1 MSRVRPWIATLAG
14 LTLLF
19 GLTAGPLLQVSDTH
33 AQEAVE
39 LRVWDQFTDPEESVV
54 ADAIYAAFTEAN
66 PNITIT
72 REAFE
77 TDQMRDTVNTAISSG
92 TGPDVIF
99 YDAGPGYA
107 GILVEAELLL
117 PLTDYAAEYGW
128 TEEVSPSAQEGTTI
142 DGVFYGMPLQTD
154 LIGMYS
160 NETLIAQEGL
170 TTPTTL
176 DELIAFCGAAMEKGY
191 FPIAF
196 ANNPGWEGFHQY
208 SMTISQ
214 MMGPDA
220 LRAKLLNNEGSWN
233 TPEGIT
239 AIQSFFVD
247 LNEAGCFPPDVNAIP
262 YEDGNTLFF
271 SGQSLLHTTGS
282 WIVGDIEEAMGDYE
296 IGYQPFPVIAEGN
309 EPTWVSGVGSAYY
322 ITTKTEHADEAA
334 LLIDHLFSPPS
345 VEKWVSEARY
355 FVPVKVDLSAVE
367 IGPVNRTVLDI
378 LQSAEAEG
386 LAFGYN
392 VDVLAPPPFNE
403 MMQNGFQA
411 VIAGDKT
418 AEQQAADLDAAW
430 NEGMPAS

>member
-1 MSRVRPWIATLAG
+1 MSRTRPWITALAG

-19 GLTAGPLLQVSDTH
+19 GLNAGTLLHVSDTQ
-33 AQEAVE
+33 AQEPVD
-39 LRVWDQFTDPEESVV
+39 LRVWDQFTDPEESAV
-54 ADAIYAAFTEAN
+54 ADSIYAAFQEAN
-66 PNITIT
+66 PTITIT

-77 TDQMRDTVNTAISSG
+77 TDQMRDTVNTAIASG

-107 GILVEAELLL
+107 GVLVEAELLL

-128 TEEVSPSAQEGTTI
+128 TEEVSASAQEGTTI
-142 DGVFYGMPLQTD
+142 DGVLYGMPLQTD

-176 DELIAFCGAAMEKGY
+176 DELIAFCGAATEKGY
-191 FPIAF
+191 MPIAF

-220 LRAKLLNNEGSWN
+220 LRAKLLDNEGSWN
-233 TPEGIT
+233 TPEGVT

-247 LNEAGCFPPDVNAIP
+247 LNAAGCFPPDVNAIP

-296 IGYQPFPVIAEGN
+296 IGYQPFPIIAEGN

-322 ITTKTEHADEAA
+322 ITSKTTHSAEAA
-334 LLIDHLFSPPS
+334 LLIDYLFSPPA

-355 FVPVKVDLSAVE
+355 FVPVEVDLSAVE

-386 LAFGYN
+386 LQFGYN

-418 AEQQAADLDAAW
+418 AE
-430 NEGMPAS
+430 

>member
-1 MSRVRPWIATLAG
+1 M
-14 LTLLF
+14 TLLF
-19 GLTAGPLLQVSDTH
+19 GLNAGTLLHVSDTQ
-33 AQEAVE
+33 AQEPVD
-39 LRVWDQFTDPEESVV
+39 LRVWDQFTDPEESAV
-54 ADAIYAAFTEAN
+54 ADSIYAAFQEAN
-66 PNITIT
+66 PTITIT

-77 TDQMRDTVNTAISSG
+77 TDQMRDTVNTAIASG

-107 GILVEAELLL
+107 GVLVEAELLL

-128 TEEVSPSAQEGTTI
+128 TEEVSASAQEGTTI
-142 DGVFYGMPLQTD
+142 DGVLYGMPLQTD

-176 DELIAFCGAAMEKGY
+176 DELIAFCGAATEKGY
-191 FPIAF
+191 MPIAF

-220 LRAKLLNNEGSWN
+220 LRAKLLDNEGSWN
-233 TPEGIT
+233 TPEGVT

-247 LNEAGCFPPDVNAIP
+247 LNAAGCFPPDVNAIP

-296 IGYQPFPVIAEGN
+296 IGYQPFPIIAEGN

-322 ITTKTEHADEAA
+322 ITSKTTHSAEAA
-334 LLIDHLFSPPS
+334 LLIDYLFSPPA

-355 FVPVKVDLSAVE
+355 FVPVEVDLSAVE

-386 LAFGYN
+386 LQFGYN